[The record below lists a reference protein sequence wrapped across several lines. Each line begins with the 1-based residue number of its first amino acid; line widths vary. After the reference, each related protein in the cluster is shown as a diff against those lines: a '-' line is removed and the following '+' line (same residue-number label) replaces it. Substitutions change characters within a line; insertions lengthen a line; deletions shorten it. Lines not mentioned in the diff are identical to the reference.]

1 MTSRREI
8 GEIMSI
14 ARVVVLTATIAAV
27 AFVAVADLRRAQF
40 VLVNSAGV
48 GVPAAWLTPLGLVK
62 GAGAAGLLAGLLGV
76 PIVGE
81 AAAFGL
87 VAFFVGA
94 VLAHLRAR
102 NLALQFPLLYLVL
115 SAASAVVLLEM

>member
-1 MTSRREI
+1 
-8 GEIMSI
+8 MSI
-14 ARVVVLTATIAAV
+14 ARVVVLITTIAAV

-48 GVPAAWLTPLGLVK
+48 GVPPDWLTPLGLVK
-62 GAGAAGLLAGLLGV
+62 GAGAAGLLAGTLGV
-76 PIVGE
+76 PVVGE

-102 NLALQFPLLYLVL
+102 NFALQFPLLYLAL
-115 SAASAVVLLEM
+115 STASAVLLLEA